1 MSQFGIQMYTLRETM
16 KTPEDYETT
25 LRWVAEM
32 GYTNVQL
39 TPPAF
44 SGAEDTQRLL
54 EKYGLAADSA
64 ICGVYQIPER
74 LDQIEKTRRRSRPT
88 WYEPTPSVPRIGAT
102 RRATSASPPT

>member
-25 LRWVAEM
+25 LRRVAEM

-44 SGAEDTQRLL
+44 SGVSAKPES
-54 EKYGLAADSA
+54 YGQLYQKLKMKMKTGGSNGAAKREMTGS
-64 ICGVYQIPER
+64 G
-74 LDQIEKTRRRSRPT
+74 
-88 WYEPTPSVPRIGAT
+88 
-102 RRATSASPPT
+102 

>member
-25 LRWVAEM
+25 LRRVAEM

-54 EKYGLAADSA
+54 EKYGLAADSELFP
-64 ICGVYQIPER
+64 QLR
-74 LDQIEKTRRRSRPT
+74 LGKVLALPQGPDEAAGLGLIHGWFLRF
-88 WYEPTPSVPRIGAT
+88 SVR
-102 RRATSASPPT
+102 

>member
-25 LRWVAEM
+25 LRRVAEM

-54 EKYGLAADSA
+54 
-64 ICGVYQIPER
+64 
-74 LDQIEKTRRRSRPT
+74 
-88 WYEPTPSVPRIGAT
+88 
-102 RRATSASPPT
+102 